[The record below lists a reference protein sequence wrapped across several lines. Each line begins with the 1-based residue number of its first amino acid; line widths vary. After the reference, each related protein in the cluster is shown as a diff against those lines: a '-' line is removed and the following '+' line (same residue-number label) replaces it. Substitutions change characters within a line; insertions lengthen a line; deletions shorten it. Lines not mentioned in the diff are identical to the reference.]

1 MPSVFKPLNQFGIFL
16 NGVFAQANKYGVR
29 LSEQSIGKMIKRM
42 MIAVGITDK
51 KITAHS
57 TRHYAAT
64 TAIKSGIDIR
74 EVAAM
79 LRHTSIVV
87 TSVYLH
93 DLSLQTRRAELAVA
107 DVLFCA

>member
-1 MPSVFKPLNQFGIFL
+1 MKS
-16 NGVFAQANKYGVR
+16 
-29 LSEQSIGKMIKRM
+29 
-42 MIAVGITDK
+42 VGINDK

-64 TAIKSGIDIR
+64 TAIKAGIDIR
-74 EVAAM
+74 EVGAM

-93 DLSLQTRRAELAVA
+93 DLSVQTRRAELAVA
-107 DVLFCA
+107 DALFCA

>member
-1 MPSVFKPLNQFGIFL
+1 
-16 NGVFAQANKYGVR
+16 
-29 LSEQSIGKMIKRM
+29 MIKAAM
-42 MIAVGITDK
+42 LAAGIVDK

-64 TAIKSGIDIR
+64 TAIKAGIDIR

-79 LRHTSIVV
+79 LRHTSIVI

-107 DVLFCA
+107 NKLFCA